1 MIEGVPGIIGGVF
14 RTVGPVAAEGPLLV
28 KIKAVGA
35 GVGVHPVQHH
45 PDAVGMGLG
54 AQFCEVRFR
63 AQHGVRGLVVAG
75 IVAVAGKALGN
86 GVQIENSHPKRGQ
99 IVHFRRNSLEISA
112 VKVVVQHQALRRRLP
127 ADLLGPV
134 GMDRVR
140 LQFSRQVTRSHFAEP
155 VGKRLIE
162 NGPLGPVRGL
172 KIRRDAA
179 ELPLVPGLHV
189 GIIPLLEKPEGA
201 GGRGDVEIVKIPPR
215 RVQRERPLVDIVGP
229 PDLLEMQGRIQHMG
243 PVLPIQQALD
253 LGGLDGSR
261 DMDVQGTF
269 LAGGQGPEGGLVKK
283 LLGIK

>member
-1 MIEGVPGIIGGVF
+1 
-14 RTVGPVAAEGPLLV
+14 
-28 KIKAVGA
+28 
-35 GVGVHPVQHH
+35 
-45 PDAVGMGLG
+45 
-54 AQFCEVRFR
+54 
-63 AQHGVRGLVVAG
+63 
-75 IVAVAGKALGN
+75 
-86 GVQIENSHPKRGQ
+86 
-99 IVHFRRNSLEISA
+99 
-112 VKVVVQHQALRRRLP
+112 
-127 ADLLGPV
+127 
-134 GMDRVR
+134 MDRVR

-155 VGKRLIE
+155 VREHLIE

-189 GIIPLLEKPEGA
+189 GIIPLLEKPEAA
-201 GGRGDVEIVKIPPR
+201 GGRGDVEIVKIQSR

-261 DMDVQGTF
+261 DMDMEGTF
-269 LAGGQGPEGGLVKK
+269 LAGGQGPEWGLVKK